1 MSVVK
6 KLSSR
11 GLPFRGD
18 EEEFGSLRNGNFMMC
33 MELIAEFDPF
43 LAGHIAQYGNRGKGN
58 TSCLS
63 FSTYEEIII
72 IMGKTVSEE
81 IVKEIVESKYFSII
95 VDSTPDVS
103 HCDQLSFVIRY
114 VNRDG
119 LPRERFLEF
128 IRNTGHTGEELADSV
143 LKFLDS
149 HGLDIKNCRGQTYD
163 NAANL
168 SGIYSGLQA

>member
-1 MSVVK
+1 
-6 KLSSR
+6 
-11 GLPFRGD
+11 
-18 EEEFGSLRNGNFMMC
+18 
-33 MELIAEFDPF
+33 MELTAEFDPF

-63 FSTYEEIII
+63 FSTYEGIIS
-72 IMGKTVSEE
+72 IMGKTVSE
-81 IVKEIVESKYFSII
+81 EIVESKYFSII

-103 HCDQLSFVIRY
+103 HCDQLSFIIRY
-114 VNRDG
+114 VNRNG

-149 HGLDIKNCRGQTYD
+149 HG
-163 NAANL
+163 
-168 SGIYSGLQA
+168 